1 MQETRR
7 GMIVEAS
14 PAPGKRAR
22 NWLLCVLCL
31 LLCLPQAA
39 LAEEHISPIPNN
51 YASFLA
57 GALSGIALHELGHVV
72 VASTEGYDI
81 HHDGLS
87 ITYSPPFR
95 SNSDRLHVS
104 SAGFQSQWLVTEG
117 AFYLRDKAP
126 DFTGGLI
133 AAHLGI
139 TAVYL
144 FGLKNHPESDVTSA
158 SIATGLSRT
167 SIMLLA
173 LPPAIL
179 DGWRFLGS
187 DPPSWLAPVSIA
199 YKAGMISAIWVY

>member
-1 MQETRR
+1 MRRSTRVR
-7 GMIVEAS
+7 RAGAS
-14 PAPGKRAR
+14 PAGGAGRF
-22 NWLLCVLCL
+22 WLSCVLCL
-31 LLCLPQAA
+31 LLCLPSPAFA
-39 LAEEHISPIPNN
+39 GEDHISPVPNN
-51 YASFLA
+51 YWSFMA

-72 VASTEGYDI
+72 VATTEGYDI
-81 HHDGLS
+81 HHDGPS

-95 SNSDRLHVS
+95 SKSDRLHVS
-104 SAGFQSQWLVTEG
+104 TAGFQSQWLVTEG

-144 FGLKNHPESDVTSA
+144 FGLKNNSQSDITSA

-167 SIMLLA
+167 SVMLLA

-179 DGWRFLGS
+179 DGWRFLGN
-187 DPPSWLAPVSIA
+187 DPPSWLAPVSIG
-199 YKAGMISAIWVY
+199 YKAGMITGIWVF